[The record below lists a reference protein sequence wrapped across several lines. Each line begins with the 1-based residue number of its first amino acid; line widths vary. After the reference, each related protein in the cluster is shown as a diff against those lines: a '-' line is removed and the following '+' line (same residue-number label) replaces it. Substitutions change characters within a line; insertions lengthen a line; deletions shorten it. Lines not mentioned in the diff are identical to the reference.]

1 MPVPVPVGCVACV
14 CCTHLGDSVRG
25 PPVGLPERSVGAPI
39 ANSIRSQLLRPTLLT
54 RPTKS
59 LAYSEGDD
67 QIGHGEGPSELA
79 KLYPGN
85 LVTKHKH
92 TAEGHR
98 PLPGDKGEVEALVA
112 AVKAFIVAECPE

>member
-1 MPVPVPVGCVACV
+1 MEKRC
-14 CCTHLGDSVRG
+14 
-25 PPVGLPERSVGAPI
+25 RSR
-39 ANSIRSQLLRPTLLT
+39 RSSSRRSSKTPTF
-54 RPTKS
+54 

-67 QIGHGEGPSELA
+67 QIGHGEGPTELA

-92 TAEGHR
+92 SAEGHR